1 MAKTPT
7 NCANKK
13 QHRPW
18 PGADLFNNWSE
29 QEILNENV
37 EVTYPVEVIYDVTT
51 FSWEIITN

>member
-13 QHRPW
+13 QHHLR

-29 QEILNENV
+29 QEILNEYV